1 GDARRQNRH
10 LGIVVVTRG
19 ARPGFCPSNA
29 DSFLHPFGPPV
40 LQVGSEEAHS
50 LFDSARQG
58 LEVVLTTHVERAQA
72 QASNVSAVVLGTN
85 RGLAP
90 LVVMTPRSGWWSCAS
105 ERGGGL
111 ACWLEIMRAVR
122 DVRPARDVLF
132 VASSGHEIGY
142 RGIEVFIDRRP
153 GIVAHAKA
161 WIHLGANIGAAQ
173 GPGTRVQA

>member
-111 ACWLEIMRAVR
+111 ACWLEVMRSLHASPPSDRGV
-122 DVRPARDVLF
+122 VF
-132 VASSGHEIGY
+132 VASSGHELGHL
-142 RGIEVFIDRRP
+142 GINAFVDARP
-153 GIVAHAKA
+153 GVVSKSVAWVHF
-161 WIHLGANIGAAQ
+161 GANIV
-173 GPGTRVQA
+173 P